1 MRASMR
7 AFTWMLAAARTCG
20 VRRSWLRV
28 RLCSRTVS
36 GSLLLVHTEPRSSSL
51 LPVHYISEHR
61 ISSTAAVAAG
71 VTGQGGPG
79 DTQLVERGTLT
90 NVRDTSISPRG
101 T

>member
-1 MRASMR
+1 M
-7 AFTWMLAAARTCG
+7 AACC
-20 VRRSWLRV
+20 W
-28 RLCSRTVS
+28 C
-36 GSLLLVHTEPRSSSL
+36 TEPRSSSL

-79 DTQLVERGTLT
+79 DTQLVERGTSLT
-90 NVRDTSISPRG
+90 YGRRYAPEARDVRLPTCLLPLFCMH